1 MKTLTLTVTEIE
13 NGDLEYDI
21 VSDGFKKIE
30 VIGIIQEA
38 QRLVFEK
45 EKSEGI

>member
-21 VSDGFKKIE
+21 VSDNFYFF
-30 VIGIIQEA
+30 VIIKHSKNQ
-38 QRLVFEK
+38 
-45 EKSEGI
+45 